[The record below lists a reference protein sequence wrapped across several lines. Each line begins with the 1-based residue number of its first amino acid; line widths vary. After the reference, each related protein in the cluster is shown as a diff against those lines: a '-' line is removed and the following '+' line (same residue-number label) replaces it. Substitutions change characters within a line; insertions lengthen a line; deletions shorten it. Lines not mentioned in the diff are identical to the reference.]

1 MSGTTRINIT
11 GSNIYDYRITD
22 LGFEIY
28 KKSGAIFLAQTTR
41 FQLSEED
48 WKSEAKRRELA
59 ESLTYDK
66 NLELLGEARI
76 SALDRVRKLYE
87 LSAYIPLDI
96 DGVEWDARET
106 SAIELTVAQFIYQDE
121 GLPIVFNDANN
132 EPHTLT
138 VKSGKKL
145 VDEIRKI
152 GLSILPKI
160 QKKNKLYKDIK
171 TMTDID
177 AINNFNP
184 AAEFGLEIN
193 SIGTVTMPKRY
204 Y

>member
-1 MSGTTRINIT
+1 MDAETRKAIT
-11 GSNIYDYRITD
+11 GKNIYDYRLTD
-22 LGFEIY
+22 LGFDIY
-28 KKSGAIFLAQTTR
+28 KKNGSILLSQTTELE
-41 FQLSEED
+41 LSKDD
-48 WKSEAKRRELA
+48 WKIEAKRKEIA
-59 ESLTYDK
+59 EKYTYDE
-66 NLELLGEARI
+66 NLRLLGEARI
-76 SALDRVRKLYE
+76 TALDRVRKLYE
-87 LSAYIPLDI
+87 LSAYIPLNI
-96 DGVEWDARET
+96 DGVDWDARET
-106 SAIELTVAQFIYQDE
+106 SAIELTIAQFIYQDE

-160 QKKNKLYKDIK
+160 QMKNKLYKDIK

-177 AINNFNP
+177 AINSFNP
-184 AAEFGLEIN
+184 AAEFGLEVN
-193 SIGTVTMPKRY
+193 TLGTVTLPKRY